1 MCGFAGEFVF
11 GEGLADLTVV
21 RAMTA
26 RLVHRGPDQEGFLL
40 SPDGRC
46 GLGVRRLAVLDVE
59 TSRQP
64 MATPDGQVAVAF
76 NGEIY
81 NYRDL
86 RAQLRVDYPFQTNG
100 DTEVLLP
107 LYIKRGEEMAPAL
120 EGMFAFA
127 LYDARRRCL
136 LLGRDRMGKKPL
148 WFALLEDRIVFAS
161 EAKALLAHPKI
172 HPSVNHQAIV
182 SYLYM
187 GYVPG
192 PVSMFQGLYKLPPAT
207 TMLVDRS
214 VQEPRRYWS
223 VQPARMPPW
232 RDKMFNRTREAVV
245 DAVATRM
252 NSDVKLGALLSGG
265 VDSAVIVAL
274 MAKAAGK
281 GAGVPTFTAGFAD
294 ADYDERPAAA
304 EIAAFCRTDHTDL
317 LVDTPTGDCVDRIV
331 DMYDEPFG
339 DSSALPTFLI
349 CQAARQYVTVALCG
363 DGGDEAFA
371 GYDRYRAMHLAATIG
386 PIKYLT
392 IRLASLLARTVA
404 SSDETNKLRRLIR
417 FASGLPYPP
426 SMQYF
431 TYRRIMP
438 AALLGQLL
446 TDEFAASVDL
456 DATSRWFCELYDVDE
471 PWDTELALAQR
482 HDIMTYLPDDL
493 LVKADIASMASSLEL
508 RSPFLDHQ
516 VVSWGINLPAEQKID
531 KHGAK
536 KIMLRHL
543 FGNMLPA
550 SVFQRRKHGFAAP
563 IGRWLRGPL
572 LPTMK
577 ETLLDRRLADTG
589 LFRRETIL
597 RMISDHLHG
606 RAELG
611 HPLWAL
617 MVLAKWL
624 ARYS

>member
-11 GEGLADLTVV
+11 GEALADLTVV

-26 RLVHRGPDQEGFLL
+26 RLVHRGPDQEGFFL
-40 SPDGRC
+40 SPDGQC
-46 GLGVRRLAVLDVE
+46 GLGVRRLAVIDLE
-59 TSRQP
+59 SSRQP

-81 NYRDL
+81 NFRDL
-86 RAQLRVDYPFQTNG
+86 RAQLRVDYPFQTAG

-127 LYDARRRCL
+127 IYDARRRSL
-136 LLGRDRMGKKPL
+136 LLGRDRTGKKPL

-161 EAKALLAHPKI
+161 EAKALLAHPRI
-172 HPSVNHQAIV
+172 GPRRNDNAVV
-182 SYLYM
+182 SYMYM

-192 PVSMFQGLYKLPPAT
+192 PASMFEGLYKLPPAT
-207 TMLVDRS
+207 TMLVDRA
-214 VQEPRRYWS
+214 VREPRRYWTP
-223 VQPARMPPW
+223 QPARMPPW

-245 DAVATRM
+245 DAVAARM
-252 NSDVKLGALLSGG
+252 TSDVKLGALLSGG
-265 VDSAVIVAL
+265 IDSAVIVAL

-294 ADYDERPAAA
+294 SQYDERPAAA
-304 EIAAFCRTDHTDL
+304 EVAAFCRTDHTDL
-317 LVDTPTGDCVDRIV
+317 LIEPPTADCVDRIV

-349 CQAARQYVTVALCG
+349 CRAAREHVTVALCG
-363 DGGDEAFA
+363 DGGDEVFG
-371 GYDRYRAMHLAATIG
+371 GYDRYRAMHLAARMG
-386 PIKYLT
+386 PVKYLAV
-392 IRLASLLARTVA
+392 RLAGLLARTIA
-404 SSDETNKLRRLIR
+404 SPEETDKLRRLIR
-417 FASGLPYPP
+417 FSSGLSYPP
-426 SMQYF
+426 SQQYF

-438 AALLGQLL
+438 PARMIELLSE
-446 TDEFAASVDL
+446 DFAASVDL
-456 DATSRWFCELYDVDE
+456 NATADWFCNLYEVDE
-471 PWDTELALAQR
+471 PWEGELARAQR

-516 VVSWGINLPAEQKID
+516 VISWGINLPAEQKIN
-531 KHGAK
+531 KHGSK
-536 KIMLRHL
+536 LMLRHL
-543 FGNMLPA
+543 FGSMLPA
-550 SVFQRRKHGFAAP
+550 SVFERGKHGFAAP

-572 LPTMK
+572 LATMK

-589 LFRRETIL
+589 LFRRRAII
-597 RMISDHLHG
+597 RMIADHLTG
-606 RAELG
+606 RADLG

-617 MVLAKWL
+617 MVLARWL
-624 ARYS
+624 VRYS